1 MMITVKA
8 FARFREILGSETA
21 REEVH
26 EGTTLAALLE
36 EIGRKN
42 PTLKTSLYDDDGS
55 LRCYIILMQNRK
67 RVNHSEVESIILN
80 DGDEIALYPP
90 VAGG

>member
-1 MMITVKA
+1 MKVTIKS
-8 FARFREILGSETA
+8 FARFREILGSETT
-21 REEVH
+21 EEVV

-42 PTLKTSLYDDDGS
+42 PKIHTAIYQEDGA
-55 LRCYIILMQNRK
+55 LRGYVILMKNRK
-67 RVNHSEVESIILN
+67 RVNREEIAEITLSE
-80 DGDEIALYPP
+80 GDEIALYPP

>member
-1 MMITVKA
+1 MMITIKA
-8 FARFREILGSETA
+8 FARFREILGSETI
-21 REEVH
+21 EEVP
-26 EGTTLAALLE
+26 EGTTLAALIE
-36 EIGRKN
+36 EIARKN
-42 PTLKTSLYDDDGS
+42 PKMKASLYDDDGTM
-55 LRCYIILMQNRK
+55 RRYIILMQNKK

>member
-1 MMITVKA
+1 MITIRA
-8 FARFREILGSETA
+8 FARFREILGSETTG
-21 REEVH
+21 EVP
-26 EGTTLAALLE
+26 EGTTLAALIE
-36 EIGRKN
+36 EIARKN
-42 PTLKTSLYDDDGS
+42 PKMKASLYDDDGTM
-55 LRCYIILMQNRK
+55 RRYIILMQNKK